1 MKSYKYK
8 VMAFGAALMAVAS
21 CSESFLDKVP
31 DERTEINTEDKVVSL
46 LVSAYPEGNPAWV
59 CEISSD
65 NLLDNQTPHY
75 PSNPAKKQVL
85 SYYNYSSYSKWDDE
99 LYKFEAAEN
108 ATYSNQ
114 DSPGSLWSGYYGSV
128 ATVNQALAAIDR
140 ISPDGNLSSK
150 LKAAKGEALL
160 LRAYDHFQLVNIF
173 SQAYKSSTES
183 KKDIGIPYVTEIEDV
198 VSKKYDRINVDSV
211 YQLIGKDLE
220 EGLALIS
227 DVNYTTAPKYHFNT
241 NAAHAFAA
249 RYYLFKRDY
258 AKVIEHANQ
267 VIGSDSTSFQRMT
280 MDYSQFSGSSSLSD
294 YANVWV
300 APSQNNNLMLIDT
313 YSLLQRRLFGYRYS
327 YAGTSCSDALMY
339 RSNHSTLW
347 TGYYAPGIS
356 LVSGQLFGSSSHD
369 YGYFSSK
376 VGEHFEYT
384 DKVAGIGYCHQIY
397 RAFTAHMLLL
407 ERAEAEVMLGK
418 YADAANDLRWYWNCQ
433 LNTFSDDD
441 KKQFVS
447 TGYNKYMTNSEFK
460 NYYAKGTNTNCFSD
474 WSCTQNMSSDFVVPA
489 EAVPYMNCV
498 NDFRRFET
506 SFEGHRFFDLKR
518 WGISYVHHVGVSSA
532 RYYSNP
538 TSTSRA
544 IEVPWETI
552 SAGLDSSRP
561 TSTNDSE
568 AKKASMN
575 VSDFVIKSK

>member
-1 MKSYKYK
+1 
-8 VMAFGAALMAVAS
+8 MAFGAAVMAVAS

-59 CEISSD
+59 GEISAD
-65 NLLDNQTPHY
+65 NLIDNQTPHY

-85 SYYNYSSYSKWDDE
+85 THYNYSSYNKWDDE
-99 LYKFEAAEN
+99 LFMFEPASN
-108 ATYSNQ
+108 ATYSSQ

-140 ISPDGNLSSK
+140 IAPDGNYSSK

-173 SQAYKSSTES
+173 SEAYKNHTES
-183 KKDIGIPYVTEIEDV
+183 KKDIGVPYVTEIEDV

-220 EGLALIS
+220 EGLSLIS
-227 DVNYTTAPKYHFNT
+227 DINYSTAPKYHFNI

-258 AKVIEHANQ
+258 EKVIEHANH
-267 VIGSDSTSFQRMT
+267 VLGTDSTSVQRMV
-280 MDYSQFSGSSSLSD
+280 MDYSKFDGSSTLSD

-300 APSQNNNLMLIDT
+300 APSQNNNLLLLDT
-313 YSLLQRRLFGYRYS
+313 YSLLQRKMFGYRYS
-327 YAGTSCSDALMY
+327 YAGTATSQALMY
-339 RSNHSTLW
+339 RTNHSSLW
-347 TGYYAPGIS
+347 GGYYAPGIS

-376 VGEHFEYT
+376 IGEHFEYT
-384 DKVAGIGYCHQIY
+384 DKVAGIGYCHQIF
-397 RAFTAHMLLL
+397 RAFTAQLLLL
-407 ERAEAEVMLGK
+407 ERAEAETMLGR

-433 LNTFSDDD
+433 LNTFSEDD

-447 TGYNKYMTNSEFK
+447 TGYNKYMTNSEFTK
-460 NYYAKGTNTNCFSD
+460 YYATLTNTNCTNWTF
-474 WSCTQNMSSDFVVPA
+474 TQYMSPDFVVSEQA
-489 EAVPYMNCV
+489 IPYMNCI

-506 SFEGHRFFDLKR
+506 SFEGHRFYDLKR
-518 WGISYVHHVGVSSA
+518 WGMPYTHTVGVTIDTIHNEVNSGL
-532 RYYSNP
+532 
-538 TSTSRA
+538 RA
-544 IEVPWETI
+544 IEVPWETL

-561 TSTNDSE
+561 TTTNNSE

-575 VSDFVIKSK
+575 ISDFVIKSK